1 MKSPRQTAFEALLR
15 ISKDGSYS
23 NLALDSVLKENKG
36 LDDRDKAFVSNLVYG
51 TLDRLIL
58 IDYNLSLY
66 LNQPSKKLKPELHTV
81 LALGAYQILFMDKVP
96 NHAAVSES
104 VELAKVNK
112 SSFAASLVNAVL
124 RRVADNG
131 LKYPE
136 TEDGTA
142 EFLSIRYS
150 CPQWIVESWIE
161 DYGFENAKCLAE
173 RALDAA
179 PVTVRTNTLK
189 ITPDE
194 LMWKFAEEGV
204 ISEISSIIPEALL
217 LKDSGAIEELEAYK
231 DGLFHAQD
239 LSSQY
244 CCRALDPQPGE
255 TIFDMCAA
263 PGGKTFTLA
272 EMMRGEGR
280 VMAFDIYQSRVD
292 LIRNGALRLGLK
304 NVYSYFS
311 DALEYN
317 PNYGTADR
325 ILCDVPCSG
334 LGIIRRK
341 PDIRFKNK
349 RESEKLPD
357 IQYKILSNAV
367 KYLKPGGRVVY
378 STCTLNKA
386 ENDFVCDRF
395 LSEHPEFRIAEYLT
409 DVARYSDEDKY
420 LTLMPHI
427 HGTDG
432 FFIAAFEK
440 Q

>member
-1 MKSPRQTAFEALLR
+1 
-15 ISKDGSYS
+15 
-23 NLALDSVLKENKG
+23 
-36 LDDRDKAFVSNLVYG
+36 
-51 TLDRLIL
+51 
-58 IDYNLSLY
+58 
-66 LNQPSKKLKPELHTV
+66 
-81 LALGAYQILFMDKVP
+81 
-96 NHAAVSES
+96 
-104 VELAKVNK
+104 
-112 SSFAASLVNAVL
+112 
-124 RRVADNG
+124 
-131 LKYPE
+131 
-136 TEDGTA
+136 
-142 EFLSIRYS
+142 
-150 CPQWIVESWIE
+150 
-161 DYGFENAKCLAE
+161 
-173 RALDAA
+173 
-179 PVTVRTNTLK
+179 
-189 ITPDE
+189 
-194 LMWKFAEEGV
+194 
-204 ISEISSIIPEALL
+204 
-217 LKDSGAIEELEAYK
+217 
-231 DGLFHAQD
+231 
-239 LSSQY
+239 
-244 CCRALDPQPGE
+244 
-255 TIFDMCAA
+255 
-263 PGGKTFTLA
+263 
-272 EMMRGEGR
+272 MMRGEGR
-280 VMAFDIYQSRVD
+280 VMSFDIYQSRVD